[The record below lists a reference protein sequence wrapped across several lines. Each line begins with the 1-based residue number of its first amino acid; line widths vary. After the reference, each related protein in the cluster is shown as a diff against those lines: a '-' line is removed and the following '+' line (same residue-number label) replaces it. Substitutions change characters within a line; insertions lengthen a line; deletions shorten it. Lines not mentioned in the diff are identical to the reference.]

1 MTMKKYLFLLL
12 VLFLVPALTASAGKI
27 VTDSLRSEILNSTVK
42 FNVYLPDGFDKSDA
56 TYPVIYLLHG
66 LTGNHTDW
74 KNLGHMQTV
83 ADELSRSGEIRPMVI
98 VMPCA
103 GDRDT
108 HHVPNGYFN
117 MPNWN
122 YEDFFYQE
130 FIPAVETKYRIVG
143 DKGHRAVQGLS
154 MGGGGSAVYAQRYPG
169 MYSSCY
175 IMSGWLDNK
184 ADEVKASKG
193 PKDCLYY
200 TGEAVREHSA
210 IDFVNNADEATI
222 EALKTVKWFID
233 CGDDDFLFDQNVSLH
248 QAMRRHGIKS
258 ELRVRDGVHNWEYW
272 HLALRMSLP
281 FASRN
286 FDK

>member
-1 MTMKKYLFLLL
+1 
-12 VLFLVPALTASAGKI
+12 
-27 VTDSLRSEILNSTVK
+27 
-42 FNVYLPDGFDKSDA
+42 
-56 TYPVIYLLHG
+56 
-66 LTGNHTDW
+66 
-74 KNLGHMQTV
+74 
-83 ADELSRSGEIRPMVI
+83 
-98 VMPCA
+98 
-103 GDRDT
+103 
-108 HHVPNGYFN
+108 
-117 MPNWN
+117 
-122 YEDFFYQE
+122 
-130 FIPAVETKYRIVG
+130 
-143 DKGHRAVQGLS
+143 
-154 MGGGGSAVYAQRYPG
+154 
-169 MYSSCY
+169 
-175 IMSGWLDNK
+175 MSGWLDNK